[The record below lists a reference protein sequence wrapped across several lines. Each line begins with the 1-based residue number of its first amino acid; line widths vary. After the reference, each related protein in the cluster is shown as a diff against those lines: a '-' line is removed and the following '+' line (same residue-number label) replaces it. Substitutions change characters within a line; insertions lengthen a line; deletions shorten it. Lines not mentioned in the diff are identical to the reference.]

1 MDYPA
6 ALEKLLRHAGL
17 SKQKPAAE
25 DFQYALYLISDKKA
39 FRPVKP
45 LADDI
50 LAALEAVNRH
60 LNGEKPAD
68 TDDAAKAPTLDRT
81 LVYALSTLL
90 TTGRRYAAWLAQE
103 SGFAPAEVA
112 EMQRAVQAIELGWNF
127 VLAGDS
133 DSIRQA
139 VDTWLD

>member
-1 MDYPA
+1 MDYPT

-17 SKQKPAAE
+17 SKQKPTAE
-25 DFQYALYLISDKKA
+25 DFQYVLYLISDKKA
-39 FRPVKP
+39 FRPVQP
-45 LADDI
+45 LADDV
-50 LAALEAVNRH
+50 LACLEAVNQH

-68 TDDAAKAPTLDRT
+68 TDDAAKAPTLDRP
-81 LVYALSTLL
+81 LVYALNSLL
-90 TTGRRYAAWLAQE
+90 TTGRKYTTWMATEA
-103 SGFAPAEVA
+103 GFAPAEVA

-133 DSIRQA
+133 NSIRKD

>member
-1 MDYPA
+1 MDYPT

-25 DFQYALYLISDKKA
+25 DFQYVLYLISDKKA
-39 FRPVKP
+39 FRPVQP
-45 LADDI
+45 LAADV
-50 LAALEAVNRH
+50 LAALEVVNQH
-60 LNGEKPAD
+60 LNGAAPAD
-68 TDDAAKAPTLDRT
+68 TDDATKAAALDRS
-81 LVYALSTLL
+81 LVYALNSLL
-90 TTGRRYAAWLAQE
+90 TTGRRYAAWMAQE
-103 SGFAPAEVA
+103 SGFAPADVA

-133 DSIRQA
+133 NSIQKE

>member
-1 MDYPA
+1 MDYPT

-39 FRPVKP
+39 FRPLQP
-45 LADDI
+45 LAADI
-50 LAALEAVNRH
+50 VACLEAVNQH
-60 LNGEKPAD
+60 ANGEKPSK
-68 TDDAAKAPTLDRT
+68 TDDAAKAPTLERP

-90 TTGRRYAAWLAQE
+90 TTGRRYLAWVEQE
-103 SGFAPAEVA
+103 ADFGPEATA
-112 EMQRAVQAIELGWNF
+112 EMQRAVQTIELGWNF
-127 VLAGDS
+127 VLAGDT
-133 DSIRQA
+133 DSIQQA

>member
-25 DFQYALYLISDKKA
+25 DFQYVLYLISDKKA
-39 FRPVKP
+39 FRPVQP
-45 LADDI
+45 LAEDV
-50 LAALEAVNRH
+50 LAALEVVNQH
-60 LNGEKPAD
+60 LNGAQPAD
-68 TDDAAKAPTLDRT
+68 TDDAAKAPALDRP
-81 LVYALSTLL
+81 LVYALSSLL
-90 TTGRRYAAWLAQE
+90 TTGRKYAAWMAAE
-103 SGFAPAEVA
+103 SGFAPADVA

-133 DSIRQA
+133 NSIRKD
-139 VDTWLD
+139 VDNWLD